1 MLFMAKEFLF
11 RGYTL
16 EQLKEMDLN
25 QIAKLLD
32 SRARRKLNRGLTH
45 VEKKLLEKLEK
56 KDNVKTHAR
65 AMIVLPSMVGK
76 TVRVYNGKEFVP
88 VTIMPEMIGHRLGE
102 FAMTRRRVQHSAPG
116 VGATRSTKHISVK

>member
-1 MLFMAKEFLF
+1 MAKEFLF
-11 RGYTL
+11 WGYTL
-16 EQLKEMDLN
+16 QQLKEMDLN
-25 QIAKLLD
+25 QVAELLD
-32 SRARRKLNRGLTH
+32 SRARRKLKRGLTH

-65 AMIVLPSMVGK
+65 AMVVLPSMVGK

-88 VTIMPEMIGHRLGE
+88 ITIMPEMIGHRLGE
-102 FAMTRRRVQHSAPG
+102 FAMTRKRVQHSAPG